1 MKKLIPLMVLALF
14 AIGCAKKAVV
24 KAPAQPAP
32 LAQALPDDDT
42 FGSKTRQS
50 GQELTYSRDAALE
63 TVHFDYDRYELLP
76 EARQTLEKNKAYL
89 DGQNAAGTRVEGH
102 CDQRGTVEYN
112 LALGQRRANAVKEYY
127 EQLGAKQ
134 VSAISYGKE
143 KPLCE
148 ESGEQCWQLNRRAE
162 TLAGR

>member
-1 MKKLIPLMVLALF
+1 MKKLVPFAILALL
-14 AIGCAKKAVV
+14 ACACAKKPVV
-24 KAPAQPAP
+24 KAPAPSAP
-32 LAQALPDDDT
+32 LAMAAPSDEA
-42 FGSKTRQS
+42 FGSETRQS
-50 GQELTYSRDAALE
+50 GQEFAYSRDAALE
-63 TVHFDYDRYELLP
+63 TVHFDYDRHELRA
-76 EARQTLEKNKAYL
+76 EARQTLDKNSAYL
-89 DGQNAAGTRVEGH
+89 KDRRVPAVQVEGH

-127 EQLGAKQ
+127 EQLGAAN

-148 ESGEQCWQLNRRAE
+148 EATEDCWKLNRRAE